1 MSLLSREELNIVLYP
16 DHVQMVRIGRE
27 LSLRGVTHRV
37 LAKLSAPC
45 EEGGADAPWSGALQ
59 ALDTALSGQHFKG
72 AVATVV
78 LSNRFMHYA
87 LVPWSA
93 ALNDEAE
100 EMAFTRHCFKGMY
113 GDVAERWEVRLSSEK
128 PGVARLASALD
139 KTFLDELRA
148 LFQRSGAR
156 LASIQPHL
164 MAVFNNCR
172 RTLGERNAWFVMV
185 EEGNLCLARLYRGN
199 WISVRT
205 MRVGSDWND
214 TLAAIL
220 EREAYLAD
228 CVAASEVLIWAPERG
243 TAAIPTSGGWQV
255 RELTP
260 VVRAGYV
267 PEYDRQFATAMSI

>member
-1 MSLLSREELNIVLYP
+1 MSLLSHEELNIVLYP
-16 DHVQMVRIGRE
+16 DRVQMVRIGRE
-27 LSLRGVTHRV
+27 LSRRGMTHRV

-45 EEGGADAPWSGALQ
+45 GEGTADAPWNGALQ
-59 ALDTALSGQHFKG
+59 ALDAALGGQHFKG
-72 AVATVV
+72 VAAKVV
-78 LSNRFMHYA
+78 ISNRFMHYA

-100 EMAFTRHCFKGMY
+100 EMAFTRHCFKGLY
-113 GDVAERWEVRLSSEK
+113 GDVAERWEMRLSAER
-128 PGVARLASALD
+128 PGVARLASGME
-139 KTFLDELRA
+139 KIFLDELRA
-148 LFQRSGAR
+148 LVQRSGAR
-156 LASIQPHL
+156 LVSIQPHL

-205 MRVGSDWND
+205 MRVGSDWNESL
-214 TLAAIL
+214 TSIL

-228 CVAASEVLIWAPERG
+228 CVTASEVLIWAPDRG
-243 TAAIPTSGGWQV
+243 TASIPTSGRWLV
-255 RELTP
+255 RELNP
-260 VVRAGYV
+260 VVPAGYV